1 MANLMTRIANMFGIG
16 RVTGQDDSG
25 TAQKIQY
32 QTPLEVASAHRLLDF
47 GFSSGLPVGSD
58 VVIAFVGGD
67 RSSPVVI
74 ASGHQ
79 SYRHTGLNPG
89 ETVIYNQWGLSILL
103 TESGITIEAAGQ
115 DVTINNANNLT
126 ATATGMA
133 KFITPKLLCTGDIID
148 NCNSNSVT
156 LKQLRDAYNLHD
168 HEVKEVQAG
177 SGAVTSEKT
186 GSPVDG

>member
-1 MANLMTRIANMFGIG
+1 MFGIG

-177 SGAVTSEKT
+177 SSAVTSEKT